1 MSMLAALLLAS
12 APAALPVAH
21 ADEIVVIGERLKAW
35 RGKFGTKKGVA
46 SCRTTKSTGD
56 REIDAIGCASMVTCL
71 TPHAPQMQAIADMK
85 LPRTERNRLLTEAMQ
100 PIGACVFERRG
111 DAIAELAARRAGA

>member
-1 MSMLAALLLAS
+1 MSMFAALLLATAPTA
-12 APAALPVAH
+12 APAAP

-56 REIDAIGCASMVTCL
+56 KEIDAIGCSALSACIA
-71 TPHAPQMQAIADMK
+71 PHVAQMQAIADMK
-85 LPRTERNRLLTEAMQ
+85 LPKAERNRRLTDAMQ
-100 PIGACVFERRG
+100 PVGACVVEKRS
-111 DAIAELAARRAGA
+111 DAIAELAARRAGT